1 MATPIHGVARPKQKE
16 LRYTTA
22 GGWVGTSRADEIE
35 QKGNRRLIIFILR
48 RFGQQPVFLEFF
60 DHPFNHLADGLAG
73 GLRIF

>member
-48 RFGQQPVFLEFF
+48 RFGQQPVLLKFLY
-60 DHPFNHLADGLAG
+60 HQLNYLADGLAG
-73 GLRIF
+73 GLRVF